1 MQSTALPIVMMATP
15 DSSRSPM
22 ILGVLTVWACCFSR
36 QQAMAFS
43 IHPIASSSSSVVFS
57 NFQQQHLQPLQASRA
72 SSGADDVDDDDE
84 DDELVPVR
92 RRNRSRWG
100 GAGAGAGAYY
110 DQEEEDRYAKDDRD
124 VYVNDDEEEE
134 DYEDD
139 NDDDDDDTMD
149 HDDEDFGFFG
159 KGVIPNPLL
168 DSMDPDGAADRFP
181 ELAADP
187 RFWFDMLLLVTVLDF
202 LSYVGPRE
210 ALWDGIQ
217 KLPLGDII

>member
-1 MQSTALPIVMMATP
+1 MNL
-15 DSSRSPM
+15 
-22 ILGVLTVWACCFSR
+22 
-36 QQAMAFS
+36 
-43 IHPIASSSSSVVFS
+43 
-57 NFQQQHLQPLQASRA
+57 
-72 SSGADDVDDDDE
+72 DDDDDDDDE
-84 DDELVPVR
+84 DDDLILVRR

-100 GAGAGAGAYY
+100 GAGAGAGAGDTYNRQ
-110 DQEEEDRYAKDDRD
+110 DEEDRFAKDDRD
-124 VYVNDDEEEE
+124 VYVDFDDVE

-139 NDDDDDDTMD
+139 DEFDDEDDDDDTMD
-149 HDDEDFGFFG
+149 SEDDEDFGFFG

-202 LSYVGPRE
+202 LSFVGPRE
-210 ALWDGIQ
+210 ALWEGIE